1 VLKRQRSDN
10 DERGIGGTSD
20 AEVVRAPSDAIRAA
34 ALIDRQEALTEQ
46 YRCVGKASYRRR
58 LEIEAELSAI
68 RRDLERLGFAAGL
81 PLARGRR

>member
-1 VLKRQRSDN
+1 MTNGESVAHRTRKSF
-10 DERGIGGTSD
+10 
-20 AEVVRAPSDAIRAA
+20 VPPSDAIRAA

-68 RRDLERLGFAAGL
+68 RRDLERLGIAAGL